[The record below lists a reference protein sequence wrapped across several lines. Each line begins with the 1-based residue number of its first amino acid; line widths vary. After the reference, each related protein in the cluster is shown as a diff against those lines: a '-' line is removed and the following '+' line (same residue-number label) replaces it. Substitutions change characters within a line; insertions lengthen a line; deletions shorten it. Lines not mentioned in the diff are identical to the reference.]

1 MEGPAH
7 PGHRLPAG
15 SVPAIADGVLGLHG
29 TVGLCRLHHKGVGAD
44 KAAQQA
50 QIDPQKVGEA
60 LPGAAQVSF
69 SGGFLHR
76 PGLEALHR
84 EDDALFAPI
93 QQKHRHAG
101 GQAADEVLHL
111 LDRTV
116 LGGQTGVVHQKFI
129 DLCAAVGQPLRL
141 EAGRMTG
148 GSVQQE
154 RPKRLEAGHVVEEHD
169 GPRTVIKLDA
179 LGIKIR
185 RSAKPSVERL
195 QILIQQR
202 GKLQHT
208 VSPFACQYSP
218 VGVAYSTH
226 KEGLL

>member
-1 MEGPAH
+1 
-7 PGHRLPAG
+7 
-15 SVPAIADGVLGLHG
+15 
-29 TVGLCRLHHKGVGAD
+29 
-44 KAAQQA
+44 
-50 QIDPQKVGEA
+50 
-60 LPGAAQVSF
+60 
-69 SGGFLHR
+69 
-76 PGLEALHR
+76 
-84 EDDALFAPI
+84 
-93 QQKHRHAG
+93 
-101 GQAADEVLHL
+101 
-111 LDRTV
+111 
-116 LGGQTGVVHQKFI
+116 
-129 DLCAAVGQPLRL
+129 
-141 EAGRMTG
+141 MTG

-154 RPKRLEAGHVVEEHD
+154 RPERFEAGHVVEEHD
-169 GPRTVIKLDA
+169 SPRAVIKLDA